1 LTLAEPIEVT
11 LAVVGALE
19 RLGLRYLVGGSMASS
34 VHGVPRA
41 TQDIDLL
48 VELRGRS
55 VEELVS
61 PTAKTVTMKLLVAD
75 YNGLSYLDFG
85 LAWGTGG

>member
-1 LTLAEPIEVT
+1 
-11 LAVVGALE
+11 
-19 RLGLRYLVGGSMASS
+19 
-34 VHGVPRA
+34 
-41 TQDIDLL
+41 
-48 VELRGRS
+48 
-55 VEELVS
+55 VS